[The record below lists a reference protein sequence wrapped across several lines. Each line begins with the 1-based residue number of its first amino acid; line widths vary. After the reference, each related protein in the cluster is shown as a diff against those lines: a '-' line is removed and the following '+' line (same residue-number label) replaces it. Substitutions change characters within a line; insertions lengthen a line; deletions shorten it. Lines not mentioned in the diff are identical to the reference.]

1 VTTSRDYPLE
11 RIRASIPALAPG
23 ADGEAPAFFDGPGG
37 TQVPSTVV
45 DAMTDYLTTRNA
57 NTHGAFATSR
67 ATDETLSRAR
77 RTMAVFLGG
86 SPDEVV
92 FGANMTSLTYA
103 LSRALGREWKAGD
116 EIVVTEFDHQAN
128 VAPWRQ
134 VAEDRGLR
142 VRTVPIERGSFTLD
156 VDALEAVLSSRTRLV
171 AVGAA
176 SNAVGTVTDVGRVA
190 TLARSVGALCFVDA
204 VHLAPHRAIDVASID
219 CDFLA
224 CSAYK
229 FFGPHVGILWGRR
242 ELLAEYRPYKVPPAA
257 DSGPER
263 WETGTQNH
271 EGIAGAAAAVA
282 WIAGLGDAGAT
293 SAMLQRAKLEAA
305 WSAIR
310 AHEERLLATLV
321 EGLEAIPGVRL
332 HGPGPGTD
340 RTPTIAITL
349 RDTAPRDVATRLA
362 GDGIHVW
369 DGDFY
374 APTVIG
380 ALGLEGS
387 GGVVRIG
394 LAAYSSDRDIA
405 RLLETLARISAGA

>member
-1 VTTSRDYPLE
+1 MTSPHYPLE
-11 RIRASIPALAPG
+11 RIRATIPALVAGGDREPL
-23 ADGEAPAFFDGPGG
+23 AYFDGPGG
-37 TQVPSTVV
+37 TQVPRVV
-45 DAMTDYLTTRNA
+45 IDAVTEYLTSRNA
-57 NTHGAFATSR
+57 NTHGTFETSR
-67 ATDETLSRAR
+67 ATDETLALSRRA
-77 RTMAVFLGG
+77 MATFLGG

-103 LSRALGREWKAGD
+103 LSRALGRGWGPGD
-116 EIVVTEFDHQAN
+116 ELVVTELDHQAN

-134 VAEDRGLR
+134 VAEDRGLT
-142 VRTVPIERGSFTLD
+142 VHTVPIDRATCTLD
-156 VDALEAVLSSRTRLV
+156 LDALERVLSPRTRLV

-176 SNAVGTVTDVGRVA
+176 SNAIGTITDVGRVA
-190 TLARSVGALCFVDA
+190 ALARAVGALCFVDA
-204 VHLAPHRAIDVASID
+204 VHLAPHRAIDVDAIG

-229 FFGPHVGILWGRR
+229 FFGPHVGVLWARR

-282 WIAGLGDAGAT
+282 WIAGLGEADTRSAT
-293 SAMLQRAKLEAA
+293 PDRRMLESA

-310 AHEERLLATLV
+310 AHEDRLLGALLD
-321 EGLEAIPGVRL
+321 GLGSIRGVRI
-332 HGPGPGTD
+332 HGPGPGTE
-340 RTPTIAITL
+340 RTPTVAISL
-349 RDTAPRDVATRLA
+349 PGLAPRQVAGHLA
-362 GDGIHVW
+362 RDGVNVW

-374 APTVIG
+374 APTVIR
-380 ALGLEGS
+380 ALGLEPD

-394 LAAYSSDRDIA
+394 LAAYSSDRDVA
-405 RLLETLARISAGA
+405 RLLESLAAVRNG

>member
-1 VTTSRDYPLE
+1 VTTLRDYPLE
-11 RIRASIPALAPG
+11 RIRSSIPALAPG
-23 ADGEAPAFFDGPGG
+23 AAGEPPAFFDGPGG
-37 TQVPSTVV
+37 TQVPSAVV

-57 NTHGAFATSR
+57 NTHGAFATSL
-67 ATDETLSRAR
+67 ATDETLAMAR
-77 RTMAVFLGG
+77 RAMAVFLGG

-103 LSRALGREWKAGD
+103 LSRALVREWKDGD
-116 EIVVTEFDHQAN
+116 EIVVTELDHQAN

-134 VAEDRGLR
+134 IAEDRGLR
-142 VRTVPIERGSFTLD
+142 VRTVPIERGSFSLH

-176 SNAVGTVTDVGRVA
+176 SNAVGTVTDVARVA
-190 TLARSVGALCFVDA
+190 MLARSVGALCYVDA
-204 VHLAPHRAIDVASID
+204 VHLAPHRAIDVAAID

-242 ELLAEYRPYKVPPAA
+242 ELLADYRPYKVPPAA
-257 DSGPER
+257 ESGPER

-293 SAMLQRAKLEAA
+293 DAVPERAKLESA
-305 WSAIR
+305 WDAIR
-310 AHEERLLATLV
+310 VHEERLLATLV
-321 EGLEAIPGVRL
+321 DGLDAIPGVRL

-340 RTPTIAITL
+340 RTPTVAITL
-349 RDTAPRDVATRLA
+349 RDAAPRDVAARLA
-362 GDGIHVW
+362 REGIHVW

-380 ALGLEGS
+380 ALGLEGR

-394 LAAYSSDRDIA
+394 LAAYSSDRDVE
-405 RLLETLARISAGA
+405 RLLETLAGIRAGR